1 MIRNNNWNLLLISNG
16 AERGCR
22 WRALT
27 TCAPPFDAHVIVQL
41 AQCACALNFIRG
53 SGRTGTR
60 SDREEFVVNST
71 FREDKKN
78 TSQHFQNVGI

>member
-1 MIRNNNWNLLLISNG
+1 MIRHNNRKLLLISNG

-22 WRALT
+22 WRALI
-27 TCAPPFDAHVIVQL
+27 TCASFDAHVIVQL